1 MQRKLKDWID
11 GYMVYTENSE
21 PPYLFR
27 KWCAVSVIAAA
38 LQRKCCM
45 PWGSLTFY
53 PNMYIVLVGP
63 PAARKGTAM
72 GPAQDLLYDLG
83 IKMASEAITREALI
97 RELKN
102 ANGTVIDPET
112 GSIEHHS
119 SLTVFSPELT
129 VFLGY
134 NNPALLSDLTD
145 WYDCRKK
152 WVYRTKTQGTDEIFG
167 VFVNILGATTPDLI
181 RATLPLDA
189 IGGGLTSRIIFVFE
203 QNKGKVVPAPFYTDA
218 EQGLLQQLQA
228 DLEQIHLLQGDFR
241 PTEDFLEAWVDWYSV
256 QDQHPPFKDKNFA
269 GYIERRPNHVMK
281 LSMILNAARTD
292 SMVVEARDFEAALHL
307 LEQTEIKMPRTFSG
321 VGHSSM
327 AAVLSQVMAEVG
339 ARGKVS
345 FGELLSI
352 FHQDADK
359 RTLEAIVDTMVA
371 MDYASKSY
379 VTGTSEFFITYND
392 KKGA

>member
-1 MQRKLKDWID
+1 MARRLSDWIN
-11 GYMVYTENSE
+11 GYMTYTDNSE
-21 PPYLFR
+21 PPYLYR
-27 KWCAVSVIAAA
+27 KWCAVSVVAAA
-38 LQRKCCM
+38 LQRKCCL

-53 PNMYIVLVGP
+53 PNMYIILVGP

-102 ANGTVIDPET
+102 ANGTIIDPET

-129 VFLGY
+129 VFIGY

-189 IGGGLTSRIIFVFE
+189 IGGGLTSRMIFVFE
-203 QNKGKVVPAPFYTDA
+203 PNKGKVVPAPFYTEA
-218 EQGLLQQLQA
+218 EQTLLQQLQA

-241 PTEDFLEAWVDWYSV
+241 PTESFLESWIDWYSV
-256 QDQHPPFKDKNFA
+256 QDQNPPFKDRNFA
-269 GYIERRPNHVMK
+269 GYLERRPNHVMK
-281 LSMILNAARTD
+281 LSMILNASRTD
-292 SMVVEARDFEAALHL
+292 SMILESIDFENALHL
-307 LEQTEIKMPRTFSG
+307 LEQTEAKMPRTFSG
-321 VGHSSM
+321 VGSSSV
-327 AAVLSQVMAEVG
+327 AGVLAQVMAEVG
-339 ARGKVS
+339 NRKSVTFS
-345 FGELLSI
+345 ELLNI

-359 RTLEAIVDTMVA
+359 RTLEAVVDTMVS
-371 MDYASKSY
+371 MKYAQKSF
-379 VTGTSEFFITYND
+379 TAGSEDFRITYLEPEE
-392 KKGA
+392 

>member
-1 MQRKLKDWID
+1 MQRALSDWIN
-11 GYMVYTENSE
+11 GYMAYTDNSE
-21 PPYLFR
+21 PPYLYR
-27 KWCAVSVIAAA
+27 KWCAISVLAAV

-72 GPAQDLLYDLG
+72 APAQDILYNLG
-83 IKMASEAITREALI
+83 IKMASEAVTREALI
-97 RELKN
+97 RELKES
-102 ANGTVIDPET
+102 NGTIIDPET
-112 GSIEHHS
+112 GSIEYHS

-134 NNPALLSDLTD
+134 NNPTLLSDLTD

-152 WVYRTKTQGTDEIFG
+152 WVYRTKTQGVDEIYG
-167 VFVNILGATTPDLI
+167 VFLNILGATTPDLI

-189 IGGGLTSRIIFVFE
+189 IGGGLTSRMIFVYE

-218 EQGLLQQLQA
+218 EQGLLTQLQS

-256 QDQHPPFKDKNFA
+256 QGQKPPFQDKHFA

-281 LSMILNAARTD
+281 LSMILNASRTN
-292 SMVVEARDFEAALHL
+292 SMIVEAQDFENALHL
-307 LEQTEIKMPRTFSG
+307 LEQTEVKMPRTFSG
-321 VGHSSM
+321 VGSSSM
-327 AAVLSQVMAEVG
+327 AGVLSQVMAEIG
-339 ARGKVS
+339 NRGTITFS
-345 FGELLSI
+345 ELLNI

-359 RTLEAIVDTMVA
+359 RTLEAIVDTMVS
-371 MDYASKSY
+371 MKYAQKSY
-379 VTGTSEFFITYND
+379 NGTSGEMVITYR
-392 KKGA
+392 KEGP

>member
-1 MQRKLKDWID
+1 MQRALSDWVD
-11 GYMVYTENSE
+11 GYMTYTDNSE
-21 PPYLFR
+21 PPYLYR
-27 KWCAVSVIAAA
+27 KWCAISVLAAV

-53 PNMYIVLVGP
+53 PNMYIILVGP

-72 GPAQDLLYDLG
+72 APAQDILYNLG
-83 IKMASEAITREALI
+83 IKMASEAVTREALI
-97 RELKN
+97 RELKES
-102 ANGTVIDPET
+102 NGTIIDPET
-112 GSIEHHS
+112 GSIEYHS

-134 NNPALLSDLTD
+134 NNPTLLSDLTD

-152 WVYRTKTQGTDEIFG
+152 WVYRTKTQGVDEIFG
-167 VFVNILGATTPDLI
+167 VFLNILGATTPDLI

-189 IGGGLTSRIIFVFE
+189 IGGGLTSRMIFIYE

-218 EQGLLQQLQA
+218 EQGLLIQLQS

-256 QDQHPPFKDKNFA
+256 QDQKPPFQDKNFA

-281 LSMILNAARTD
+281 LSMILNASRTN
-292 SMVVEARDFEAALHL
+292 SMIVEAKDFENALHL
-307 LEQTEIKMPRTFSG
+307 LEQTEVKMPRTFSG
-321 VGHSSM
+321 VGASSM
-327 AAVLSQVMAEVG
+327 AGVLSQVMAEIGNRG
-339 ARGKVS
+339 AITFS
-345 FGELLSI
+345 ELLNI

-359 RTLEAIVDTMVA
+359 RTLEAIVDTMVS
-371 MDYASKSY
+371 MKYAQKSY
-379 VTGTSEFFITYND
+379 NGTSGEMVITYR
-392 KKGA
+392 KEGP